1 MSCFREEALSKYF
14 CGLSCR
20 IKSIKHRTRY
30 ISLEQHQDQKA
41 NVFPLQARCGP
52 EGG

>member
-1 MSCFREEALSKYF
+1 MEEALSKYF

-20 IKSIKHRTRY
+20 IKSIKHRTGY
-30 ISLEQHQDQKA
+30 IWLEQHQGQKGK
-41 NVFPLQARCGP
+41 VIPLQARYGP